1 MKKAIIL
8 SVALVLLLQVL
19 AFLSGCGGESDE
31 GVEEEV
37 ATYTLEN
44 IIIPQERDSD
54 FVVGWMRRSTGA
66 GDVSPDALGLRFWK
80 WEGGALSEITLEEY
94 NELAAM
100 RVDGDNMNWIYSQ
113 HSITVMEIDKEKGE
127 AVVETGSL
135 YGPLTGIGVRYL
147 LREEEGEWKVVSE
160 ETVWVS

>member
-1 MKKAIIL
+1 MKKAVTLLIAFI
-8 SVALVLLLQVL
+8 LLLAAPALL
-19 AFLSGCGGESDE
+19 AGCGSESGEGAD
-31 GVEEEV
+31 EEV
-37 ATYTLEN
+37 ALYTLEN

-54 FVVGWMRRSTGA
+54 FVAAWLRKSTGG
-66 GDVSPDALGLRFWK
+66 GDVSIDALGLRFWK

-94 NELAAM
+94 KELAAV
-100 RVDGDNMNWIYSQ
+100 RADGDDMDWVYSQ
-113 HSITVMEIDKEKGE
+113 HSITVMEIYEEERE

-147 LREEEGEWKVVSE
+147 LRREDGEWVKVSE